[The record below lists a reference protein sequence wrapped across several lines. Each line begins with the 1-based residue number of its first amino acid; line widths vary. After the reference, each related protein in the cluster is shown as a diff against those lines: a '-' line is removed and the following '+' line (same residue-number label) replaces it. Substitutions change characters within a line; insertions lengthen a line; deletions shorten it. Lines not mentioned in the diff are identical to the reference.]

1 MLLPS
6 GLSPHVWM
14 AAAEHHLED
23 PTAHLH
29 AETSRLVPWSS
40 PGSTRRC
47 LQGLSSPFNSVEG
60 FVQVAL
66 ILLANFGELRA
77 TLASTAGGETWLH
90 AWMTWGRHRALQHPR
105 KSQILVLRWQTRG
118 PRFDLHGTAYSACQ
132 LLKAQGEAQRAA
144 LQLLVP
150 LVGSQVSGGEQRR
163 QTLPYLPPLWQCSGA
178 GCIKSVPTGEKLAQL
193 ERIP

>member
-23 PTAHLH
+23 PTARLH
-29 AETSRLVPWSS
+29 AETPRLVPWSS

-47 LQGLSSPFNSVEG
+47 LQGLSSPFNSVEA

-77 TLASTAGGETWLH
+77 TSASTAIEEGG
-90 AWMTWGRHRALQHPR
+90 RAVSVPFAHPR
-105 KSQILVLRWQTRG
+105 KPETP
-118 PRFDLHGTAYSACQ
+118 PRA
-132 LLKAQGEAQRAA
+132 
-144 LQLLVP
+144 P
-150 LVGSQVSGGEQRR
+150 
-163 QTLPYLPPLWQCSGA
+163 GA
-178 GCIKSVPTGEKLAQL
+178 GARLSVLHLGLLAAGKLNKLLHVNQTWGL
-193 ERIP
+193 SFVT

>member
-23 PTAHLH
+23 PTARLH
-29 AETSRLVPWSS
+29 AETPRLVPWSS

-77 TLASTAGGETWLH
+77 TSASTAGMGDV
-90 AWMTWGRHRALQHPR
+90 ASCM
-105 KSQILVLRWQTRG
+105 
-118 PRFDLHGTAYSACQ
+118 DDM
-132 LLKAQGEAQRAA
+132 GEASCPAA
-144 LQLLVP
+144 PTQIINP
-150 LVGSQVSGGEQRR
+150 SPQV
-163 QTLPYLPPLWQCSGA
+163 TN
-178 GCIKSVPTGEKLAQL
+178 
-193 ERIP
+193 ERPQV